1 MKLPHAFLLLCTA
14 IAGPVRAEDAIP
26 LTPADLTRLGLEF
39 APVRSA
45 AGGIG
50 ARFPATVITS
60 PETVGQVTAP
70 FAGVIESWLRAPGA
84 NVRAGEPVVRLR
96 SPEVLRAQQDWMAA
110 RSARETA
117 QFEFDKSQRLLAEG
131 IISAQRMNQA
141 RLAREQAV
149 FAEQAAAELLRRA
162 GFPPERLEAM
172 RTRGESLGIYEVA
185 AAADGSLTRRLRV
198 TGDFV
203 EANAAVAMLR
213 PAGAGWVAMQVP
225 ARAAAGL
232 LVGQTLTTA
241 SGGEKLTLRQI
252 DASIDGDSQTIG
264 LQAEF
269 NAGGSHLPGEILA
282 VELPAPD
289 EGMLVAGSAV
299 VHSGDET
306 IVFVRTPSGVLART
320 LPLVPIGADYLART
334 GLAPG
339 EQVAVR
345 GAAILKGIKAGLG
358 RNE

>member
-1 MKLPHAFLLLCTA
+1 MKLPHAFLFLCTA
-14 IAGPVRAEDAIP
+14 IAAPLRAEDAIP
-26 LTPADLTRLGLEF
+26 LTPADVTRLGLEF
-39 APVRSA
+39 APVRAA
-45 AGGIG
+45 AGGSG

-60 PETVGQVTAP
+60 PASASQLTAP
-70 FAGVIESWLRAPGA
+70 FGGVIEAWFRAPGA
-84 NVRAGEPVVRLR
+84 AVRAGDAVVRLR

-117 QFEFDKSQRLLAEG
+117 HFEFEKSEKLHAAG

-162 GFPPERLEAM
+162 GFTPDRLEAM
-172 RTRGESLGIYEVA
+172 RTRGEGLGFYDVPA
-185 AAADGSLTRRLRV
+185 GTDGALTRRLRG
-198 TGDFV
+198 TGDVV
-203 EANAAVAMLR
+203 EANGVVATLR

-225 ARAAAGL
+225 ARAATGL
-232 LVGQTLTTA
+232 AVGQTLATA
-241 SGGEKLTLRQI
+241 AGAEKLTLRHI

-269 NAGGSHLPGEILA
+269 NAAGSHVPGEILA
-282 VELPAPD
+282 VELPAPA
-289 EGMLVAGSAV
+289 EGVLVAGSAV

-306 IVFVRTPSGVLART
+306 MVFVRTPNGVAART
-320 LPLVPIGADYLART
+320 LPLVPIGADYLARA